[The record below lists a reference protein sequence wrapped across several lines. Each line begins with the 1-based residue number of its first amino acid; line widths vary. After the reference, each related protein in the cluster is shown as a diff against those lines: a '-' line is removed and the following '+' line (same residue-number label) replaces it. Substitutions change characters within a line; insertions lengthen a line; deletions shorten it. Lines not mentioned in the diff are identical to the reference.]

1 MTVGLDPFFPL
12 DGLTVSI
19 SAGATSA
26 NLKLISD
33 DQISHWT
40 GKRQVYVYNPSANK
54 DVAIK
59 FGANNTVTAVVPVT
73 STGATPTLGDIP
85 IPAGSLQIITV
96 DAANSQWVAAIAFSG
111 SGNSIYFTP
120 GQGI

>member
-12 DGLTVSI
+12 DGGTVAI
-19 SAGATSA
+19 SAGASSA

-33 DQISHWT
+33 DQLSKWT
-40 GKRQVYVYNPSANK
+40 GKRQVYVYNPAANK

-59 FGANNTVTAVVPVT
+59 FGAASTVTAVVPTT
-73 STGATPTLGDIP
+73 STGASPTGGDIP
-85 IPAGSLQIITV
+85 IPAGSLQIISV
-96 DAANSQWVAAIAFSG
+96 DGATSQWVAAIAFSG

-120 GQGI
+120 GWGT